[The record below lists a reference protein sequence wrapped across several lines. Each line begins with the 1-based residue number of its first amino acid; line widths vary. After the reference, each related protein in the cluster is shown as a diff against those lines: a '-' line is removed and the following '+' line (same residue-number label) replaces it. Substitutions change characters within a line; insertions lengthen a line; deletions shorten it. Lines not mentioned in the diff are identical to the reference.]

1 MTTVDQSLVSFQ
13 RVGEDYH
20 ALQFQVM
27 VLQKGPLKSG
37 HGLDKRKR
45 NPIRLVGLAK
55 CSTMLPGKESP

>member
-37 HGLDKRKR
+37 HGLDKRIR
-45 NPIRLVGLAK
+45 NPIRLVGLGVMYK
-55 CSTMLPGKESP
+55 